1 MIFPSSFYENLAN
14 YSKQMNNEDAA
25 ILHYQATEVME
36 LLEDSVSYLCDEHF
50 MSGEKAWVMI
60 RALAD
65 VNLANFPDEE

>member
-1 MIFPSSFYENLAN
+1 
-14 YSKQMNNEDAA
+14 MNNEDAA